1 VAKEPPS
8 LRGSP
13 EVALDMNRASD
24 PRPDIPKESLYT
36 AAGWNQKG
44 IRGQIIKD
52 LAQKFPAKAPPA
64 FPGILPNSL
73 VAYAYLEANVTFS
86 LPYFQNREP
95 LVFTDR
101 EGVKTELSS
110 FGILYRHT
118 MF

>member
-1 VAKEPPS
+1 LDADVAKEPPS

-73 VAYAYLEANVTFS
+73 GVALLRQTKIFEIKGS
-86 LPYFQNREP
+86 CQ
-95 LVFTDR
+95 
-101 EGVKTELSS
+101 LSKVIQDH
-110 FGILYRHT
+110 FLLG
-118 MF
+118 